1 MRTETNDASRPSGVG
16 CNVNSTFNFSM
27 GAVALALA
35 GVIGWFV
42 WHWLTGAP
50 Q

>member
-1 MRTETNDASRPSGVG
+1 MQQETNSASRQGGAG
-16 CNVNSTFNFSM
+16 CNVNQTFNFSM
-27 GAVALALA
+27 GAIALVLA

-42 WHWLTGAP
+42 WHWLTGGP

>member
-1 MRTETNDASRPSGVG
+1 MKPETSSASNQGGAG
-16 CNVNSTFNFSM
+16 CNVNQTFNFSM

-42 WHWLTGAP
+42 WHWMTAAP